1 MTESHGRIIR
11 KRNPGML
18 QPDEEVTAQFV
29 VREHELSTVL
39 EILRGNVEADSCQ
52 HTLIVAPRGRGKTM
66 LLARIAAELRA
77 DAELASCLLPVRF
90 MEESDEVFSA
100 ADFWLEALF
109 YLALAIDK
117 PSPEFARSLR
127 DTREDLASRWREREL
142 DERARAAVLEA
153 ADTLGMRLVLM
164 VENLQAL
171 CANADADF
179 GWKLRK
185 TLQTEPQIILVA
197 TATSSF
203 EGLDDAREP
212 FFELFRTISLA
223 PLDTAQ
229 CRRLWE
235 VVSGDT
241 ASEREIRPLE
251 ILTGGSP
258 RFLVIVA
265 GFARHRSLRRLM
277 EDLVRLIDD
286 LTDTFRGDL
295 QALPKT
301 ERRVFLAV
309 ADLWQPSTTGEIAA
323 RARMDVRTV
332 STMLGRLVERG
343 AVVWSGTGR
352 KRFYDATERL
362 YSIYYKLRR
371 VGDEAAIVQ
380 SLLHFMA
387 VFYREAEIAKLFG
400 GLKLEALASPAIL
413 AGIERVQSEVPQL
426 SVLTAEI
433 ARNAQAL
440 TATAVEKIERAEYA
454 AAIAACDTVI
464 SRFVASEAT
473 ELQAIVLKAYTRKA
487 LAQGRSGNSR
497 LGIETNRKALARF
510 GASDAAELQHQ
521 IAIALFNL
529 GVEQIRL
536 GELDDA
542 IATCDE
548 VWTRFRKSREDEL
561 QVLSAKCLI
570 NKGSLR
576 GQLGD
581 RNAEIGAYFELIN
594 QFGASDVPE
603 LQVEVATALFNAGVA
618 LARLGNHHGAI
629 AISDKLVERY
639 GTSDA
644 TELQSRVA
652 RALINKGVT
661 QTELGLFAAA
671 TATFDDVRQR
681 YGGSNAVELRAWV
694 AQSLAYKAAAQ
705 DRLGSP
711 AAAIRICEEL
721 ASHFGACKEPA
732 VQVQVASALLQKGAS
747 LGRLR
752 RHPEAIAVA
761 KEVMAH
767 YGDSADRE
775 LHLLV
780 ARAMNNRGASLAL
793 MGDASATIAT
803 SDALVDRFGSSD
815 APELQAEVATA
826 LFHKGMNQIRNGRA
840 DEALLTADQ
849 LDRRRQAVGHD
860 IRVSFNWNARYVRM
874 SVRLSQGSLTAAV
887 DAFCS
892 LYAAFAPENETM
904 IPELVEAVA
913 MLATA
918 GVPERELVEV
928 LRSEPQKAACV
939 APLSIALRQ
948 RDGERVRA
956 PAEVLAVA
964 ADVRKR
970 IDETGLSPLSTI
982 PKKAMASAG
991 AHRESETWV
1000 LGVRPPAHRSA
1011 H

>member
-197 TATSSF
+197 TATSRF

-212 FFELFRTISLA
+212 FFELFRIISLA
-223 PLDTAQ
+223 PLNTAQ

-235 VVSGDT
+235 IVSGAPT
-241 ASEREIRPLE
+241 SEREIRPLE

-265 GFARHRSLRRLM
+265 GFARHRSLSRLM
-277 EDLVRLIDD
+277 EELVQLIDD

-400 GLKLEALASPAIL
+400 GLKLEALACKPSVYPLGGGFRGA
-413 AGIERVQSEVPQL
+413 QS
-426 SVLTAEI
+426 
-433 ARNAQAL
+433 R
-440 TATAVEKIERAEYA
+440 R
-454 AAIAACDTVI
+454 
-464 SRFVASEAT
+464 
-473 ELQAIVLKAYTRKA
+473 
-487 LAQGRSGNSR
+487 
-497 LGIETNRKALARF
+497 
-510 GASDAAELQHQ
+510 
-521 IAIALFNL
+521 
-529 GVEQIRL
+529 
-536 GELDDA
+536 
-542 IATCDE
+542 
-548 VWTRFRKSREDEL
+548 RKSR
-561 QVLSAKCLI
+561 LS
-570 NKGSLR
+570 G
-576 GQLGD
+576 
-581 RNAEIGAYFELIN
+581 
-594 QFGASDVPE
+594 
-603 LQVEVATALFNAGVA
+603 
-618 LARLGNHHGAI
+618 
-629 AISDKLVERY
+629 
-639 GTSDA
+639 
-644 TELQSRVA
+644 
-652 RALINKGVT
+652 
-661 QTELGLFAAA
+661 
-671 TATFDDVRQR
+671 
-681 YGGSNAVELRAWV
+681 
-694 AQSLAYKAAAQ
+694 
-705 DRLGSP
+705 
-711 AAAIRICEEL
+711 
-721 ASHFGACKEPA
+721 
-732 VQVQVASALLQKGAS
+732 
-747 LGRLR
+747 
-752 RHPEAIAVA
+752 
-761 KEVMAH
+761 
-767 YGDSADRE
+767 
-775 LHLLV
+775 
-780 ARAMNNRGASLAL
+780 
-793 MGDASATIAT
+793 
-803 SDALVDRFGSSD
+803 
-815 APELQAEVATA
+815 
-826 LFHKGMNQIRNGRA
+826 
-840 DEALLTADQ
+840 
-849 LDRRRQAVGHD
+849 
-860 IRVSFNWNARYVRM
+860 
-874 SVRLSQGSLTAAV
+874 
-887 DAFCS
+887 
-892 LYAAFAPENETM
+892 
-904 IPELVEAVA
+904 
-913 MLATA
+913 
-918 GVPERELVEV
+918 
-928 LRSEPQKAACV
+928 
-939 APLSIALRQ
+939 
-948 RDGERVRA
+948 
-956 PAEVLAVA
+956 
-964 ADVRKR
+964 
-970 IDETGLSPLSTI
+970 
-982 PKKAMASAG
+982 
-991 AHRESETWV
+991 
-1000 LGVRPPAHRSA
+1000 
-1011 H
+1011 